1 MITWGYSWAGAKILG
16 PYGDVSIK
24 IQLHERKK
32 LIRIR
37 ERISKQI
44 NENGNNDEIIDS
56 ALMQLGESPW
66 SSINEIWGQPELR
79 HMTEEIEICA
89 WKISE
94 NKKNLLLG
102 LKTSDWDWEV
112 ASIRLNYPE
121 GNKLSIID
129 VSPKYISKEDEIFL
143 DKLSKNSQIF
153 LRIMLDGKSANLAL
167 ELSGLVGGIPLAA
180 TPNKIIEWN

>member
-1 MITWGYSWAGAKILG
+1 
-16 PYGDVSIK
+16 
-24 IQLHERKK
+24 
-32 LIRIR
+32 
-37 ERISKQI
+37 
-44 NENGNNDEIIDS
+44 
-56 ALMQLGESPW
+56 
-66 SSINEIWGQPELR
+66 
-79 HMTEEIEICA
+79 MTEQIEICA

-94 NKKNLLLG
+94 EKKNLLIG
-102 LKTSDWDWEV
+102 LKTSNWDWEV

-143 DKLSKNSQIF
+143 DTLSKNSQIF

-167 ELSGLVGGIPLAA
+167 ELSGLVGEIPLAA